1 MDPTNDLSFHPSSPS
16 SESVYFDAVETLP
29 MRFFS
34 KKSSTGVKSEDD
46 QQQAQTAD
54 QSPSFATSSSMGT
67 PSRPFRANHYPQPI
81 VDSSPTGDEPGVER
95 TYRESLQ
102 SDTTA
107 SDLPTHNEVPQRMP
121 QAVAMPEANIDSGH
135 PPASQAP
142 GSSSAHQR
150 NESTS
155 TNAHASDSGYGS
167 PTNQH
172 RRSKSL
178 GSSGRAPIAPV
189 EESAEAK
196 TPGAN
201 NEIKP
206 IPILWQESP
215 EGQGNVSR
223 MRSQRTARG
232 EDGGNETLKRS
243 GSVRSTRSGY
253 ASDRDRGDQLSI
265 RTTPSMRRRRVD
277 LSSGSFAGGA
287 GTVGPNAEPDLDD
300 TLSERRVAANAE
312 LSKKQKLRL
321 SKAEVKEGK
330 QLAAVIKS
338 EAKSE
343 QRALEIAIKELADI
357 QKMQKASIKEEA
369 RTHASHASAL
379 RAYHKEELEFFS
391 ARARRLRT
399 RGKHP
404 VYTAQDATEM
414 LQEKNREVEWL
425 RVQKATHDREREAR
439 LSKLSGKS

>member
-321 SKAEVKEGK
+321 SKAEGRFQFILCLETRELK
-330 QLAAVIKS
+330 LFICIS
-338 EAKSE
+338 ERRKATCGCHQVGSE
-343 QRALEIAIKELADI
+343 IGAESAGDRNQRAGRHSKDAEGINKGRVDTLVSGNDDLTHLE
-357 QKMQKASIKEEA
+357 SVN
-369 RTHASHASAL
+369 
-379 RAYHKEELEFFS
+379 
-391 ARARRLRT
+391 RRRPGLM
-399 RGKHP
+399 HP
-404 VYTAQDATEM
+404 MHPPCV
-414 LQEKNREVEWL
+414 LIIRKNSNSSQPVLGTKRH
-425 RVQKATHDREREAR
+425 RRIYR
-439 LSKLSGKS
+439 